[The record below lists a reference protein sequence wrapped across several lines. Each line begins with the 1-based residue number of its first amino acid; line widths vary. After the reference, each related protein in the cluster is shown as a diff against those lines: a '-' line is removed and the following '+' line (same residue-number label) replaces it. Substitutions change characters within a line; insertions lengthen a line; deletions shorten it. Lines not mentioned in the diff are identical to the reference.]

1 MIIYLITQFFA
12 CTCIHVIHKTKFMT
26 TLLYMPVLEHK
37 RTLPIMRLN
46 FHSALLLKINT
57 SQKLFLGI
65 VFLAQKDM
73 AQKSPSVILVYHPC
87 LVPVWIIVKAHNQKG
102 EKHTSIQHPLKIF
115 FDSNLKI
122 LNHKWLLHHFPE
134 ANNSIKILSNII
146 IIVTT

>member
-12 CTCIHVIHKTKFMT
+12 CTCIHVIHETKFMT

-37 RTLPIMRLN
+37 REETLPIMRLN
-46 FHSALLLKINT
+46 FHSALLLEINT

-65 VFLAQKDM
+65 IFLAQKDV

-115 FDSNLKI
+115 FDFNLKI
-122 LNHKWLLHHFPE
+122 LNHK
-134 ANNSIKILSNII
+134 
-146 IIVTT
+146 

>member
-46 FHSALLLKINT
+46 FHSALLLEINT

>member
-46 FHSALLLKINT
+46 FHSALLLEINT

-65 VFLAQKDM
+65 VFLVQKDM